1 MKKYDSYS
9 ISLGSQFEPLQNSMV
24 NDCEFDFYG
33 LRLATCD
40 NKGYVHIVNAEN
52 E

>member
-1 MKKYDSYS
+1 M
-9 ISLGSQFEPLQNSMV
+9 I

-40 NKGYVHIVNAEN
+40 NKGFVHIVNAEN
-52 E
+52 EQGSAKGNTFF